1 MRTRLNAK
9 LLSTVRNY
17 EAVELKK
24 MDTSREKTLLGEN
37 FSKLNLEEFRK
48 SFARRRDSVQ

>member
-17 EAVELKK
+17 EAVELKNW
-24 MDTSREKTLLGEN
+24 DTSREKTLLREN
-37 FSKLNLEEFRK
+37 FSKLNMEEFRK